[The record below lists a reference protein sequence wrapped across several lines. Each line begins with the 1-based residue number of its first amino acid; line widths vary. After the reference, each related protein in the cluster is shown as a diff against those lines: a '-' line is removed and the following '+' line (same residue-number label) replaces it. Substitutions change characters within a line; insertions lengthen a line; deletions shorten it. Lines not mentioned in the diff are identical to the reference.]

1 LALFHDEPMP
11 MNPWITNSFLD
22 SCAFDPKYHPEDL
35 AATEL
40 FRLHQTE
47 HLRML
52 LAHSNKKEVD
62 HPNTPPWVKTKVGRG
77 SSTTPWRTGP
87 GSCWRRWWKRF

>member
-1 LALFHDEPMP
+1 

-22 SCAFDPKYHPEDL
+22 SCAFDPKYHPEDQ

-47 HLRML
+47 HLGIL
-52 LAHSNKKEVD
+52 LAHSPQKKVD
-62 HPNTPPWVKTKVGRG
+62 HPNTPAWVKTKAAGLSDSMFVANMRWLGEL
-77 SSTTPWRTGP
+77 STAKRLP
-87 GSCWRRWWKRF
+87 GAGLDE